1 MSSLLSTTTT
11 TLQHTHNKIF
21 FSPLKLTTS
30 FNSSFSANHFNTHSI
45 IRCNALSDIIPKDLF
60 KNTYYLDQF
69 QSVSED
75 LTDMQRFGILVFVGL
90 TWFYLTARPGVLF
103 GAIDAFLL
111 APMQFVLDSLSGR
124 RNMKRS
130 DFLIGSKIGEGS
142 FGVVYSGVLVPKNVD
157 VKEMM
162 MQKSGRGNL
171 DANSKDKVI
180 LKKVFLR

>member
-1 MSSLLSTTTT
+1 
-11 TLQHTHNKIF
+11 
-21 FSPLKLTTS
+21 
-30 FNSSFSANHFNTHSI
+30 
-45 IRCNALSDIIPKDLF
+45 
-60 KNTYYLDQF
+60 
-69 QSVSED
+69 
-75 LTDMQRFGILVFVGL
+75 MQRFGILVFVGL